1 MAMDKYFKEDGL
13 DKQLL
18 LKNILKNKDLE
29 IDMLATSFNKF
40 KLSINYC
47 IQVLFF
53 TWVDYVLNLGM
64 CIYDN

>member
-1 MAMDKYFKEDGL
+1 MDKYFKEDGL
-13 DKQLL
+13 VKQLL

-40 KLSINYC
+40 KLLINFY

-53 TWVDYVLNLGM
+53 TWVDY
-64 CIYDN
+64 